1 MGSSHLIDSI
11 TQHQAFG
18 GLQTEATR
26 SIERRLTFTTVV
38 CIASD
43 EHAFVA
49 QTDDNNTENRSLQ
62 HSFNSYI
69 QRTTK
74 TTPAKPFPPPPPLLL
89 LLILLLAVPL
99 LLQLSW
105 VGQSE
110 FNSHINYCNWSC
122 GARLFTA
129 GCHSTESKQ

>member
-1 MGSSHLIDSI
+1 VGSSHLIDSI

-99 LLQLSW
+99 LLGMLNDYRIFDYRIKCSFSFSF
-105 VGQSE
+105 V
-110 FNSHINYCNWSC
+110 
-122 GARLFTA
+122 T
-129 GCHSTESKQ
+129 HSILGIS